1 MNTEY
6 RNKLYNR
13 IKDVFEKEDTQERQ
27 GFMEARENFENKQ
40 TTAFELARQVVERS
54 YPMEDV
60 ATLRHFKK
68 KYGDPCDVVAKD
80 KCFYFSHSE
89 DVDEDGDKKETQ
101 SHFDFGLFGNLN
113 GSEYGDPC
121 DVVAKD
127 KCFNFAHSEDVDEDG
142 EKKETQ
148 SHFDFGLYGNLNG
161 NEHSGTEDSQ
171 HFAHAYYREEL
182 KAESLNPDIIAQQN
196 GKNDNPHKTKHIEA
210 NNKFLGKGSSSGHYY
225 NDDNVGGLCKDF
237 NAPYYL
243 DVIGTS
249 HCRSRAIACTKDEY
263 NIFLAWRTA
272 KANVVSKHQTWIDS
286 LTKQTDQLKI
296 GLKAYRYLHEGIELA
311 KELGIEVDEAELVRT
326 NSTGL
331 TIFNPSNLASM
342 IKGMKN
348 KNISREDKIRQ
359 RLEYEGKMGLDVE
372 QHLNQKESI
381 N

>member
-27 GFMEARENFENKQ
+27 GYLEARENFENQQ
-40 TTAFELARQVVERS
+40 TLAFELARKVVERS
-54 YPMEDV
+54 YPKEDV

-89 DVDEDGDKKETQ
+89 DVDEDGDKKETK
-101 SHFDFGLFGNLN
+101 SHFDFSLYGNLN
-113 GSEYGDPC
+113 GSEYG
-121 DVVAKD
+121 
-127 KCFNFAHSEDVDEDG
+127 NG
-142 EKKETQ
+142 EE
-148 SHFDFGLYGNLNG
+148 SD
-161 NEHSGTEDSQ
+161 

-182 KAESLNPDIIAQQN
+182 KEGGCNPDIIAQQS
-196 GKNDNPHKTKHIEA
+196 GKDSNPHKTKHVEA
-210 NNKFLGKGSSSGHYY
+210 NNKFLGKGRYDEHSGMTA
-225 NDDNVGGLCKDF
+225 KF
-237 NAPYYL
+237 NEQFNL

-263 NIFLAWRTA
+263 QQFEQWRMA

-286 LTKQTDQLKI
+286 ISKQTEQLKI
-296 GLKAYRYLHEGIELA
+296 GLKAYRYLSEGIELA

-331 TIFNPSNLASM
+331 TIYNPSNLANL

-348 KNISREDKIRQ
+348 KTQTREQKIALRKQ
-359 RLEYEGKMGLDVE
+359 YE
-372 QHLNQKESI
+372 QSQLN
-381 N
+381 